1 MENKAGG
8 RDADGILR
16 STANPER
23 ASAHSGRRTEIS
35 RRITVV
41 IINFRVRMVR
51 SGDFPADSASS
62 AK

>member
-1 MENKAGG
+1 
-8 RDADGILR
+8 LR